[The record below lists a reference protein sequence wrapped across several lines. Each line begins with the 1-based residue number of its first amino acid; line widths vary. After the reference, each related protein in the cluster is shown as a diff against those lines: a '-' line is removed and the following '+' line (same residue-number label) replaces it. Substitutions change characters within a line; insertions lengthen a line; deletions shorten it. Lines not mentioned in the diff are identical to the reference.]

1 MLSWA
6 YTKKETDID
15 NSIKILNSIIEKGDY
30 DNQFNRKDNLN
41 STYYL
46 SKLIEKLDNIYYS
59 EELIYCEI
67 MLLPILLS
75 DYHTF
80 RNDYPHGIK
89 EYFWKN
95 PIELFNLLQY
105 AYNDVNI
112 KNLGNKSIISD
123 IIINSIYI
131 LGYRTFI
138 PVNYIADKEE
148 EFKQWFYTILDLSK
162 NQESS
167 IKNKILTMLTAL
179 LAFCPEKK
187 EQQIWPTKIVA
198 ELLEL
203 IPLEYTFSED
213 LLTTYNNNKLSII
226 ASEFS
231 AAKNNSRNGIARIVG
246 DGRHGRWRHSIIN
259 RMAI

>member
-1 MLSWA
+1 M
-6 YTKKETDID
+6 
-15 NSIKILNSIIEKGDY
+15 
-30 DNQFNRKDNLN
+30 
-41 STYYL
+41 
-46 SKLIEKLDNIYYS
+46 
-59 EELIYCEI
+59 
-67 MLLPILLS
+67 
-75 DYHTF
+75 
-80 RNDYPHGIK
+80 
-89 EYFWKN
+89 
-95 PIELFNLLQY
+95 FNLLQY

-187 EQQIWPTKIVA
+187 EQQI
-198 ELLEL
+198 
-203 IPLEYTFSED
+203 
-213 LLTTYNNNKLSII
+213 
-226 ASEFS
+226 
-231 AAKNNSRNGIARIVG
+231 
-246 DGRHGRWRHSIIN
+246 
-259 RMAI
+259 